1 VTIAVSDVRSN
12 SNDQIAHAVKVI
24 GRSKARRAIFEELHR
39 SRRRIKTVSQ
49 VVNATKLTRQRVLDD
64 AKKLVNGQIVK
75 QTMRDGEVAYER
87 EGFYYTNRN
96 KIVAIVK
103 NPRKLKDLPTKYSPK
118 GTTIRIVHAVPKRF
132 VQTKIVT
139 MDMIDS
145 FAKTRRANPTAS
157 SLAIRESTFK
167 DGVKK
172 LIGETGRF
180 KDWGGETSDLYTTRL
195 RVAGSRKAAAF
206 GFKGKGL
213 TGLLTPAR
221 MGKNGDQ
228 IHRLFHED
236 ADVFIV
242 QYGGQIAGSVMQQM
256 AVYAQHKS
264 VATGRTI
271 FYGTM
276 NGQDSALLVAAYPKA
291 FRAKGK

>member
-1 VTIAVSDVRSN
+1 MTLAVTDVRSN
-12 SNDQIAHAVKVI
+12 SNDQIAHAAKVI
-24 GRSKARRAIFEELHR
+24 GRSKTRRAIFEELHR
-39 SRRRIKTVSQ
+39 SKRRIKTVSQ
-49 VVNATKLTRQRVLDD
+49 LEAATGLTRQRVLDD
-64 AKKLVNGQIVK
+64 ARKLAHEQIVK
-75 QTMRDGEVAYER
+75 ATKRDGEIAYER
-87 EGFYYTNRN
+87 DGFFYGNRN
-96 KIVAIVK
+96 KILGLVK
-103 NPRKLKDLPTKYSPK
+103 NPKKLKAFPTKYSPK
-118 GTTIRIVHAVPKRF
+118 AATIRIVHAVPKRL

-145 FAKTRRANPTAS
+145 FAKTRRKKSTAS
-157 SLAIRESTFK
+157 SLAIRENTFK
-167 DGVKK
+167 NGVKRI
-172 LIGETGRF
+172 IGETGRF

-195 RVAGSRKAAAF
+195 RVGGSRKAAAF

-213 TGLLTPAR
+213 TGVLTPAR

-228 IHRLFHED
+228 IPRLFQED

-264 VATGRTI
+264 LATGRTI

-276 NGQDSALLVAAYPKA
+276 NGQDSALLVAAYPRA
-291 FRAKGK
+291 FRAKA